1 MGGNSC
7 KRLSRA
13 SFRSS
18 ENFRWLQL
26 LRSEI
31 LSWLNCNKAVLKQSW
46 WMVSARRCSGNTSK
60 AKGNNHVVKNTVG
73 YYIPQYH
80 WKIGLQ
86 IRQICLENIWSMAAA
101 VQARSK
107 PPANTD
113 STRTSSS
120 EILEINFWPL
130 CKILSVGCLTDWRQ
144 SSETKKTLFR
154 TNICALSW
162 SNVGCRRV
170 NVQFLGV
177 ATLLSIII
185 VAAKLTVQ
193 YFLHIILLIIPIEWY
208 KVFLFMQFTTYNI
221 LLSKSFTI
229 MRVTLYYCLPE
240 I

>member
-46 WMVSARRCSGNTSK
+46 RMVSARRCSGNTSK

-80 WKIGLQ
+80 WKIGLE

-101 VQARSK
+101 VQARPK
-107 PPANTD
+107 PQTLTA
-113 STRTSSS
+113 
-120 EILEINFWPL
+120 LERRLRKSWRSIFDHYAKSYRLDAWQTEGSHQKQRRHCSVLTFAHCLEVTLVVVALMCNFWVL
-130 CKILSVGCLTDWRQ
+130 QHYWVL
-144 SSETKKTLFR
+144 
-154 TNICALSW
+154 
-162 SNVGCRRV
+162 
-170 NVQFLGV
+170 
-177 ATLLSIII
+177 
-185 VAAKLTVQ
+185 
-193 YFLHIILLIIPIEWY
+193 
-208 KVFLFMQFTTYNI
+208 
-221 LLSKSFTI
+221 
-229 MRVTLYYCLPE
+229 
-240 I
+240 